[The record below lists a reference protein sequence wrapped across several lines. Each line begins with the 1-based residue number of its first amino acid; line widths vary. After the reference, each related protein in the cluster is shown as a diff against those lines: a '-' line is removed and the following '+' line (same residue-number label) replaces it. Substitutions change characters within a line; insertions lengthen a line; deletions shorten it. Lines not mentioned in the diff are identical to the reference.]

1 MDSQIII
8 AASAAALIVLTA
20 GVVER
25 ALSQTR
31 PATPP
36 VLAGE
41 LRPASS
47 FAGIAERRARSI
59 ALFEEAGKVLKH
71 PRCVN
76 CHPASDRPR
85 QTDRMRPHEPLV
97 VRGADGHG
105 APGMACNACH
115 GDANFDP
122 AQVPGDPH
130 WHLAPASMSLEGRSI
145 GQICE
150 QIKDPA
156 RNGNRDIPAIL
167 RHLGGLHAM
176 VGRFAAIV
184 GSYGISTTIRYSRGV
199 EIAAACGQLRA
210 AQEAVSR

>member
-1 MDSQIII
+1 MDSQIIV
-8 AASAAALIVLTA
+8 AATAAALIVLTA
-20 GVVER
+20 GMVER

-31 PATPP
+31 SATPP
-36 VLAGE
+36 GLAGE

-47 FAGIAERRARSI
+47 FASIADPRARSI
-59 ALFEEAGKVLKH
+59 ALFEEAGKVLTH

-105 APGMACNACH
+105 APGMACNTCH
-115 GDANFDP
+115 GNANYDP

-145 GQICE
+145 GQMCE

-156 RNGNRDIPAIL
+156 RNGSRDIPAIL
-167 RHLGGLHAM
+167 RHVAEDSLILWAWSPGA
-176 VGRFAAIV
+176 GRTPAPGANAEFSAL
-184 GSYGISTTIRYSRGV
+184 
-199 EIAAACGQLRA
+199 LRA
-210 AQEAVSR
+210 WAEAGAHCPAP